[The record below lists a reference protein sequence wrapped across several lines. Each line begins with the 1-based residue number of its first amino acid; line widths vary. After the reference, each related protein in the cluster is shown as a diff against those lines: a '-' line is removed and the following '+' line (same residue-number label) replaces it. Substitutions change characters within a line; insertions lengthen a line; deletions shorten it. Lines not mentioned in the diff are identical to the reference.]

1 MYTIVRNLKNNQ
13 VFKKKCQV
21 IPEKACLIQYDTTI
35 TFIF

>member
-21 IPEKACLIQYDTTI
+21 IPEKVRLMH
-35 TFIF
+35 